1 MKGRQSLSG
10 ERERAEVGDPAAGIP
25 ATAEQPPEARIVYLD
40 EELAVIDKPAGLVV
54 HPAPSHT
61 GPTLV
66 DQLDELL
73 AGGPEEQRKGIVH
86 RLDRG
91 TSGLMVVARSEQ
103 AHANL
108 QAQIQSRR
116 AERRYLALVDGR
128 PASRSGTIEAP
139 IGRSLRNRTEMAI
152 GGAGARE
159 ARTHFTALEVLRRE
173 TLLELR
179 LDTGRT
185 HQIRVHLA
193 AIKLPVVGDP
203 TYGGP
208 RRYGLE
214 RQFLHAHRLSF
225 DHPTSGERLEWKSE
239 LPEDLAQALEAAR
252 AA

>member
-1 MKGRQSLSG
+1 MSEQPGG
-10 ERERAEVGDPAAGIP
+10 GP
-25 ATAEQPPEARIVYLD
+25 QPPEARIVFMD
-40 EELAVIDKPAGLVV
+40 DELAVIDKPAGLVV
-54 HPAPSHT
+54 HPAPSYT

-66 DQLDELL
+66 DQLDDLL
-73 AGGPEEQRKGIVH
+73 AGGPEHQRRGIVH

-91 TSGLMVVARSEQ
+91 TSGLMVVARSER
-103 AHANL
+103 AHAAL
-108 QAQIQSRR
+108 QSQIQSRC
-116 AERRYLALVDGR
+116 AERHYLALVEGR

-159 ARTHFTALEVLRRE
+159 ARTHFEVVEVLRRE

-193 AIKLPVVGDP
+193 AIKLPVVGDR

-208 RRYGLE
+208 QRYDLQ
-214 RQFLHAHRLSF
+214 RQFLHVHRLAF
-225 DHPTSGERLEWKSE
+225 DHPVSSERLEWESA
-239 LPEDLAQALEAAR
+239 LPEDLATALESAR